1 MWWPLETYG
10 TNVETAMT
18 SAKQAASD
26 EEVSGHGAAVLLGPR
41 RQLVDG
47 LDPEHIELERILVL
61 EGEHGV
67 THLRYRVRHG
77 A

>member
-1 MWWPLETYG
+1 VTYV

-18 SAKQAASD
+18 SAKQAGGDKEAS
-26 EEVSGHGAAVLLGPR
+26 VHGAGVLLGPG
-41 RQLVDG
+41 RQLFDG
-47 LDPEHIELERILVL
+47 LDPEHIKLERVRIL

-67 THLRYRVRHG
+67 THLRYRVRLG